1 MRTEKQ
7 SDKIFYATP
16 GAYFGAMPE
25 TMHYEKGHVTVQT
38 VKLLDAVSYLRK
50 YYRIR
55 GTRASRYP
63 EATIID
69 IALKVK
75 KIKAA

>member
-7 SDKIFYATP
+7 STDIFFLIP
-16 GAYFGAMPE
+16 GAWFGAMPE
-25 TMHYEKGHVTVQT
+25 QSNLDRGCVTVQT
-38 VKLLDAVSYLRK
+38 DKLLDAVSFLRK